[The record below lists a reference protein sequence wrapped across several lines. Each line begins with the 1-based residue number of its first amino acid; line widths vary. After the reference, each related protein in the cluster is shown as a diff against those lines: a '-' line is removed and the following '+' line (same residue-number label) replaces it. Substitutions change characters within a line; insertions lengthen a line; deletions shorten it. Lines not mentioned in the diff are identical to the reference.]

1 MHCKNCTASV
11 QEMERFKKEFFLNRT
26 VNIVGKLGV
35 NVCSTCDAYSVVDD
49 VKNLDKKDEVEVSY
63 AIDVSNKFNVFS
75 ESNLEIKSSVNNV
88 EYCLSATVVK
98 NFSNKETWKVR
109 EVGRQK
115 KFLLLNKS
123 KILVIVKN
131 NNTFMSVLL
140 NTGSDRCL
148 INYRNV
154 KCLPSDSIK
163 ESKLRV
169 RGVNGARSVVEKLS

>member
-1 MHCKNCTASV
+1 MLKSARYLNV
-11 QEMERFKKEFFLNRT
+11 LIVKKVATLQGIARWRRIWCAVDVVVKIALHQCRKWRGLRRNFLNRT

-49 VKNLDKKDEVEVSY
+49 VKNLDKKDEVSY
-63 AIDVSNKFNVFS
+63 AIDVSNKFNVLS
-75 ESNLEIKSSVNNV
+75 ESNLEAKSSVNNV
-88 EYCLSATVVK
+88 EYCLAATVVK

-131 NNTFMSVLL
+131 
-140 NTGSDRCL
+140 
-148 INYRNV
+148 
-154 KCLPSDSIK
+154 
-163 ESKLRV
+163 KLQYC
-169 RGVNGARSVVEKLS
+169 